1 MNIET
6 LRTLYLRYEG
16 ELPPLLRPESEA
28 DPALV
33 YDLLLNA
40 VQRHTDALRLKD
52 DRQQT
57 KDDRT
62 PIAVGALPATPKNT
76 RIAKNGRGV
85 PRPYKPHSVMR
96 FAQTSDLEL
105 GTSYLTDSRI
115 KINDPR
121 LNNAPQNVL
130 SARAEIK
137 RLMPLISHL
146 HLQLVEASKKTAT
159 PQRNTM
165 CKNIR
170 QRLEEMIT
178 RRTEYWQIIDTYAET
193 LR

>member
-52 DRQQT
+52 DR
-57 KDDRT
+57 RE
-62 PIAVGALPATPKNT
+62 T
-76 RIAKNGRGV
+76 RDEIKPEAQGV
-85 PRPYKPHSVMR
+85 LSSVV
-96 FAQTSDLEL
+96 SSL
-105 GTSYLTDSRI
+105 SSLTDSRI

>member
-6 LRTLYLRYEG
+6 LRSLYLRYEG
-16 ELPPLLRPESEA
+16 ELPPFLRPESDA

-33 YDLLLNA
+33 YDLLFNA

-57 KDDRT
+57 KDNRT
-62 PIAVGALPATPKNT
+62 PISVGAMPATPKNT
-76 RIAKNGRGV
+76 RIAKNE
-85 PRPYKPHSVMR
+85 PHSVMR

-121 LNNAPQNVL
+121 LNNAPQNVRT
-130 SARAEIK
+130 ARAEIK

-146 HLQLVEASKKTAT
+146 HLQLVEASKKAAT

-165 CKNIR
+165 CKNLR
-170 QRLEEMIT
+170 QRLEEMISH
-178 RRTEYWQIIDTYAET
+178 RTEYWQIIDAYAES
-193 LR
+193 LAPLSS

>member
-28 DPALV
+28 DPTLV

-52 DRQQT
+52 DRQKT

-62 PIAVGALPATPKNT
+62 PNSVGALPATPKNVG
-76 RIAKNGRGV
+76 NC
-85 PRPYKPHSVMR
+85 
-96 FAQTSDLEL
+96 TSYLEPCTL
-105 GTSYLTDSRI
+105 NLIKASYLTDSRI

-178 RRTEYWQIIDTYAET
+178 RRTEYWQIIDAYAET

>member
-52 DRQQT
+52 DR
-57 KDDRT
+57 RE
-62 PIAVGALPATPKNT
+62 T
-76 RIAKNGRGV
+76 RDEIKPESQGV
-85 PRPYKPHSVMR
+85 LSSVV
-96 FAQTSDLEL
+96 SSL
-105 GTSYLTDSRI
+105 SSLTDSRI

-178 RRTEYWQIIDTYAET
+178 RRTEYWQIIDAYAET